1 MEVSLYRRPVLRVPP
16 EGGCGSPPGRS
27 GKARGRFGRDDPRCP
42 WAASRPPRGVRT
54 RWGSGTPGQNGDGPC
69 CTTPQHNAHVT
80 GIPDDR
86 EVFYAWHPW
95 AGKTVRVH
103 KVTRHPTG
111 AVARCTAVEGDSA
124 ERAQELPVWMLDAA
138 WCRPMHRAD
147 EPVPSLDAL
156 RALQALLGEVTG
168 GAEATE
174 RNPIRSAIHI
184 KGSNARA
191 VHQHDKGLQALPD
204 GARPE
209 RLGGTGRSCHGSGR
223 IRTSSRCPPVNR
235 PKATPYG
242 RFRNLSKAH
251 AHPPLGGLGNVLA
264 AAEVTD
270 QAKALGLVFDAVVC
284 ASGRPPTSSR
294 TGPERAAARQ
304 WRARRV
310 HG

>member
-27 GKARGRFGRDDPRCP
+27 GKARGRFGRDGPRCP
-42 WAASRPPRGVRT
+42 WAASRPPCGVRT

-174 RNPIRSAIHI
+174 RNPIRSAGPRSGERDASSPPPGDSVEPPS
-184 KGSNARA
+184 GSVLDASAHDAKLGASSGSDPSGRDHSARA
-191 VHQHDKGLQALPD
+191 RS
-204 GARPE
+204 AR
-209 RLGGTGRSCHGSGR
+209 L
-223 IRTSSRCPPVNR
+223 
-235 PKATPYG
+235 
-242 RFRNLSKAH
+242 
-251 AHPPLGGLGNVLA
+251 
-264 AAEVTD
+264 
-270 QAKALGLVFDAVVC
+270 
-284 ASGRPPTSSR
+284 
-294 TGPERAAARQ
+294 
-304 WRARRV
+304 RARAESGAGERRR
-310 HG
+310 